1 MPARN
6 ARSKSGKVNVGK
18 ASHVQAARARQAV
31 MVESGAC
38 MSVKRTILMPCLL
51 QVVDS
56 PPALAVLAELPTPS
70 NVDVPM
76 PHVPMPELL
85 MKELRSRRRFR
96 CSASF
101 ASAWFA
107 FPAGGASDGTRLSR
121 LVLPCLSTGS
131 GMALYAAVMPH
142 ARRTAPRSL
151 QLETCICISYIVILH
166 ISPTLMTGT
175 IS

>member
-1 MPARN
+1 MPKKNRFAQSVRVM
-6 ARSKSGKVNVGK
+6 RSCNSSSVLELQGPSV
-18 ASHVQAARARQAV
+18 SCRLQAAAAPSGRVISACTGCAQLSMVAWCIILLDASPAGWRIRKAV
-31 MVESGAC
+31 E
-38 MSVKRTILMPCLL
+38 
-51 QVVDS
+51 
-56 PPALAVLAELPTPS
+56 
-70 NVDVPM
+70 
-76 PHVPMPELL
+76 
-85 MKELRSRRRFR
+85 RSRRRFR

-151 QLETCICISYIVILH
+151 QLETCICISYIVNTFLQH
-166 ISPTLMTGT
+166 S
-175 IS
+175 